1 MKRREDIMTSLN
13 FIVSIVGLGGI
24 KAYVEFLD
32 MHPIVDTTVQ
42 H

>member
-1 MKRREDIMTSLN
+1 MKRREDITTSLN

-24 KAYVEFLD
+24 RAYVEFLD